1 MDGTLFYAIKD
12 GEYKPIGSFN
22 EMGALTESDL
32 KGDKLR
38 YLRDKADELRYIIRY
53 IRSDET
59 TVLNMS
65 LKVCDIKL
73 LCKMCG
79 LSYYETTHP
88 RHKQRRR
95 IKLKRQYRNRM
106 KRVLKE
112 IERALLYGK
121 EACK

>member
-1 MDGTLFYAIKD
+1 MDGTLFYALND
-12 GEYKPIGSFN
+12 GEYKPIGNFN
-22 EMGALTESDL
+22 EIDPITESNLSDAT
-32 KGDKLR
+32 LR
-38 YLRDKADELRYIIRY
+38 YTRDKAERLLN

-59 TVLNMS
+59 AVLNMS
-65 LKVCDIKL
+65 LKVFDIKL

-79 LSYYETTHP
+79 FSYYEFTHP

-95 IKLKRQYRNRM
+95 IRLKRHFRNRK